1 MFKIKKILTILTA
14 LGAVAIPS
22 VTLAITNGW
31 ATPNQPAGLN
41 SASDLNQ
48 IILNIT
54 NWVLGFVTILAVLFL
69 IWGGLQYLTAAGN
82 EEQVEKAK
90 NTITYAL
97 LGLVVAAIAYAA
109 VIVVVHTFIQG
120 SFT

>member
-1 MFKIKKILTILTA
+1 MIKKILTILTT

-22 VTLAITNGW
+22 VTLAITNGFLV
-31 ATPNQPAGLN
+31 PNQPAGITN
-41 SASDLNQ
+41 ADLNQ

-109 VIVVVHTFIQG
+109 VIVVVQTFIKG
-120 SFT
+120 TF

>member
-1 MFKIKKILTILTA
+1 MIKIKKILTMLTV
-14 LGAVAIPS
+14 LGAVAVPS
-22 VTLAITNGW
+22 ITLAITNGFQ
-31 ATPNQPAGLN
+31 APNQPAGIPN
-41 SASDLNQ
+41 SDLNQ

-97 LGLVVAAIAYAA
+97 LGLIVAAISYAA
-109 VIVVVHTFIQG
+109 VLVVVRAFINGTF
-120 SFT
+120 

>member
-1 MFKIKKILTILTA
+1 MIKKILTILTA
-14 LGAVAIPS
+14 LGAVAIPA
-22 VTLAITNGW
+22 VTLAANKWGL
-31 ATPNQPAGLN
+31 PNQPAGIPN
-41 SASDLNQ
+41 SDLNQ

-90 NTITYAL
+90 STITYAL
-97 LGLVVAAIAYAA
+97 LGLIVAAIAYAA
-109 VIVVVHTFIQG
+109 VVVVVNYFIG
-120 SFT
+120 ATTI

>member
-1 MFKIKKILTILTA
+1 MIKKILTMLTA

-22 VTLAITNGW
+22 VTLALTNGFNV
-31 ATPNQPAGLN
+31 PNQPAGVGN
-41 SASDLNQ
+41 ADLNQ
-48 IILNIT
+48 IIINIT

-109 VIVVVHTFIQG
+109 VVVVVRAFIQG
-120 SFT
+120 NFT

>member
-1 MFKIKKILTILTA
+1 MIKKMLTGLTT
-14 LGAVAIPS
+14 LITGLIPS
-22 VTLAITNGW
+22 ITLAANAWGVPTTPTNI
-31 ATPNQPAGLN
+31 PNT
-41 SASDLNQ
+41 DLNG
-48 IILNIT
+48 IIINIT

-82 EEQVEKAK
+82 EDQVEKAK

-109 VIVVVHTFIQG
+109 VVVVVNVFIG
-120 SFT
+120 TTTP

>member
-1 MFKIKKILTILTA
+1 MIKKMLTILTT

-31 ATPNQPAGLN
+31 MTPNTPAGLN

-97 LGLVVAAIAYAA
+97 LGLVVAAVAYAA
-109 VIVVVHTFIQG
+109 VIVVVKAFINGTF
-120 SFT
+120 